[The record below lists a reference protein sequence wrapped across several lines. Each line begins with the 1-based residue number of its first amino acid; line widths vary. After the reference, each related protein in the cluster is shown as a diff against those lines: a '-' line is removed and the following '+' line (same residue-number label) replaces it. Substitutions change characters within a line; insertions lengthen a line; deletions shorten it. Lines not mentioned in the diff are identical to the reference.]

1 MYMIPH
7 TLYSIVPVVDRHS
20 ETVVLHLQD
29 KITPASG
36 GRQTALAVLIIASIL
51 VLLPMLP
58 SGTDAAAVTTGT
70 FL

>member
-1 MYMIPH
+1 MIPYAFY
-7 TLYSIVPVVDRHS
+7 LFLPVVEPYS
-20 ETVVLHLQD
+20 ELVVLHLQD

-58 SGTDAAAVTTGT
+58 SGTEAAAVNTGT

>member
-1 MYMIPH
+1 MIP
-7 TLYSIVPVVDRHS
+7 TCLPSISPFGPDI
-20 ETVVLHLQD
+20 EMVVLHLQD

-58 SGTDAAAVTTGT
+58 SGTEAAAVNTGT